1 MGKKCAVAR
10 NSGPVVPLRGTML
23 EILLGRYPT
32 ARYVRL
38 PDMPGCP
45 ELCPTVRLPGN
56 MSGCPEIYPAVRYVR
71 LSGCPELCPA
81 ARYARLS
88 GCPELCPAAR
98 YARLSGCPVCPA
110 VRLPGNM
117 PNCPELC
124 PECPA
129 SPASAL
135 RPRLDAQ
142 RQLSAA
148 PLATSTD
155 RHERRCAT
163 TPQDRAQLRGR
174 ASGVRCKAMLGRSDR
189 KNDGMMPG
197 ICSFFYVTKACECCS
212 KYTIL
217 FMIQKYVNDSQ
228 KCTTFSLPRY

>member
-1 MGKKCAVAR
+1 MCVRWVKKCAVAR
-10 NSGPVVPLRGTML
+10 NSGPVVPLRGTRRDL
-23 EILLGRYPT
+23 LLGQ
-32 ARYVRL
+32 
-38 PDMPGCP
+38 
-45 ELCPTVRLPGN
+45 
-56 MSGCPEIYPAVRYVR
+56 
-71 LSGCPELCPA
+71 CPA
-81 ARYARLS
+81 ARYARLP
-88 GCPELCPAAR
+88 GTMPDCPAAR
-98 YARLSGCPVCPA
+98 NYARLSGCPVCPA

-189 KNDGMMPG
+189 KKRWNDARNMQ
-197 ICSFFYVTKACECCS
+197 
-212 KYTIL
+212 L
-217 FMIQKYVNDSQ
+217 FLCHK
-228 KCTTFSLPRY
+228 SL